1 MHFWAN
7 SDNEFAIKND
17 LKIFKELS
25 KAKFCTQRYVFDVVV
40 VLNHRVQYSSKH
52 IKNQLGPPW
61 DTKSA
66 RVSQKWSLFQA
77 VSRRV
82 FISVPNH
89 FKNFLIRKKSDWR
102 KTNLNWTKSKQLE
115 FRMYV
120 QDKISF
126 FVKCPT
132 GKSSPMTHRHSQAIE
147 VICKR
152 G

>member
-1 MHFWAN
+1 MQGISEGFMFGKESPYSRSSDRVVMHLWPN

-66 RVSQKWSLFQA
+66 RVSQK
-77 VSRRV
+77 
-82 FISVPNH
+82 
-89 FKNFLIRKKSDWR
+89 
-102 KTNLNWTKSKQLE
+102 
-115 FRMYV
+115 
-120 QDKISF
+120 
-126 FVKCPT
+126 
-132 GKSSPMTHRHSQAIE
+132 
-147 VICKR
+147 
-152 G
+152 